1 MIVVG
6 MGLGWVGYALAWY
19 GYSLV
24 KGYDL
29 TFMQLVSPARFY
41 TGAWPPAAANPDVIF
56 PGGKAPAAAATAST
70 AGGRLSGPSRIA
82 AGQVPGAHG

>member
-1 MIVVG
+1 VIVVG

-29 TFMQLVSPARFY
+29 TFMQLVSPGKFY
-41 TGAWPPAAANPDVIF
+41 TGKWPPPAASPDAIF
-56 PGGKAPAAAATAST
+56 PGGKTATAPTTATT